1 MRSRTALFLRVVLAA
16 VMVLGML
23 PVMPAAPAAA
33 APADPWAVE
42 WARGVGDD
50 VGSPE
55 HVAVASDGSYYV
67 SGDYNLA
74 KYAADGSLL
83 WTLDPG
89 MWEGAAPSAVA
100 CDDDFVYMTITAGWL
115 FKFDAADGAYLWDIE
130 IPTWGEGWKSTV
142 PKLEV
147 YDGAVWVQDI
157 DGTSILQLD
166 SENGDLIGEVPIADW
181 WSWLDMG
188 GIEVDDDAVYL
199 GLDDDGD
206 WTGYQALD
214 RFGDKDVIWS
224 DDRDFYGDPALAPYG
239 AALYATYEVHSRWD
253 PELGNIWE
261 AHILAYDPADGT
273 ELDDFVLPDPYAYRP
288 ARSLDCDD
296 DGAIYAVIP
305 TTNEVIKL
313 SQGGGPEEPPALEE
327 KTIDNGILKF
337 TVWPDGT
344 PAAYVWNDA
353 YGDWVYQ
360 YYSEDSW
367 GTVLVLDDTSYST
380 GYVSADEDFTPVSNE
395 IEVLDG
401 GKRIVTVYD
410 ADDSGVR
417 VTQTFTLMDG
427 DRYVTKDWK
436 VQNLGGPTFWSTRL
450 YHGGDTYFG
459 GDDRASA
466 YFDQTKSMIYLRNE
480 EFTYWGIM
488 GFWANPATPASHY
501 FGGYYSDGYD
511 YVEEKT
517 DLPDIADE
525 EFQDA
530 GYYLQWN
537 RFGTLAPGDV
547 WNIQSYEVW
556 TPGGALQVLAPG
568 SQSVLAGSTIVLPFT
583 LHNIGSVPQD
593 VTLSVESDD
602 PAWDV
607 EILGDTTPDVGGLE
621 RIPVDVR
628 VTVPEEAT
636 GFANITLRA
645 DGPETNGSGSTRL
658 SIADLGF
665 SIDPANAVVRTMPG
679 QWKDHYVTITNNSD
693 EPLKLGRISFSDPDH
708 FGNGEGEGNYA
719 EIGPGESREF
729 WMAFG
734 ADEVGTYPCTVSFPI
749 LSPMLLTATVQLT
762 GICEYPD
769 PLLSF
774 EPDSV
779 DFETKTGEWAWQDVT
794 ITNDS
799 EYAVD
804 LGMLGVPS
812 PFALG
817 EHDLDDAT
825 LESGESTSV
834 PVGFYSEMP
843 GSFSGDLEVPVAGPV
858 TATFTVP
865 LTGVACL
872 AEATPVAIEGP
883 DRYKTAIAA
892 SQEAFPDGA
901 PAVVIATGAEFPD
914 ALGGSALA
922 GVLDA
927 PILLTT
933 PNMLIEPVKAE
944 IDRLGA
950 ERVYVLGGERALT
963 SSVFNAL
970 TQMLGTGNVTRIGG
984 ADRYVTAELVA
995 AEVVRLLGEDYDGR
1009 AFVATGHDFADALA
1023 CSPIA
1028 AAKGRPVYL
1037 ASRPVIAARTVAA
1050 MKTAGVES
1058 VVLLG
1063 GPAAVSAESATSITA
1078 AGIAARR
1085 IGGADRYETAAQVA
1099 AYGVDEAGMSWNGLG
1114 IARGDSFADALVG
1127 GPALGRHGSVLLL
1140 TERASLP
1147 APTQA
1152 ALAAQAGEV
1161 ETVRFFGGL
1170 VAITQAVR
1178 DAVLA
1183 LL

>member
-1 MRSRTALFLRVVLAA
+1 MRLRTALFLRAMLAV

-42 WARGVGDD
+42 WARGVSDD

-74 KYAADGSLL
+74 KYAQDGSLL

-89 MWEGAAPSAVA
+89 MWEGTAPSAVA
-100 CDDDFVYMTITAGWL
+100 CDDDFVYMTLAAGWL
-115 FKFDAADGAYLWDIE
+115 FKFDAADGAYLWDVE
-130 IPTWGEGWKSTV
+130 IPTWDGGWPTAV

-147 YDGAVWVQDI
+147 YDGAVWVQNV

-181 WSWLDMG
+181 WSWFEMG
-188 GIEVDDDAVYL
+188 GIEANDDAVYL
-199 GLDDDGD
+199 GLDDDGE
-206 WTGYQALD
+206 WTGYQAFD
-214 RFGDKDVIWS
+214 RFGDKETIWS
-224 DDRDFYGDPALAPYG
+224 SDVGAFGDPALAPYG
-239 AALYATYEVHSRWD
+239 AALYAPYDVYSHWV
-253 PELGNIWE
+253 PGVGPVWE
-261 AHILAYDPADGT
+261 AHIVAFDLSDGT
-273 ELDDFVLPDPYAYRP
+273 EIDDFVLPDPYTNSP
-288 ARSLDCDD
+288 ALSLDCDD

-305 TTNEVIKL
+305 STNEVIKL
-313 SQGGGPEEPPALEE
+313 SQEAAPVLEE
-327 KTIDNGILKF
+327 KTIDNGIIKF

-344 PAAYVWNDA
+344 PAAYVNFWND
-353 YGDWVYQ
+353 YYEQWEWIEQ
-360 YYSEDSW
+360 YYNEDAW
-367 GTVLVLDDTSYST
+367 GTWLVLDGTSYSSWYGET
-380 GYVSADEDFTPVSNE
+380 DERFTPVSNE
-395 IEVLDG
+395 IEALDG

-410 ADDSGVR
+410 AGDSGVR
-417 VTQTFTLMDG
+417 VTQTVTLMDG
-427 DRYVTKDWK
+427 DRYVTKDWRFE
-436 VQNLGGPTFWSTRL
+436 NLGGQAFQHVRL

-459 GDDRASA
+459 GSDSASS
-466 YFDQTKSMIYLRNE
+466 YYDPSKSMIYLRNE
-480 EFTYWGIM
+480 EFTDWGIM

-501 FGGYYSDGYD
+501 FGGNYSDGLD
-511 YVEEKT
+511 YVYTKT
-517 DLPDIADE
+517 DLPDVADV

-530 GYYLQWN
+530 GYYLQWDQ
-537 RFGTLAPGDV
+537 LALFAG
-547 WNIQSYEVW
+547 QSWHVQAYETW
-556 TPGGALQVLAPG
+556 TPGGPLQVLAPG
-568 SQSVLAGSTIVLPFT
+568 SQNVLAGSTVVLPFT
-583 LHNIGSVPQD
+583 LHNIGEVPQD
-593 VTLSVESDD
+593 VTLSAESDD

-607 EILGDTTPDVGGLE
+607 EVLGETEPEVGAIE
-621 RIPVDVR
+621 RIPVPVR
-628 VTVPEEAT
+628 VTVPEDAT
-636 GFANITLRA
+636 GFANITLSV
-645 DGPETNGSGSTRL
+645 DGPETSGSGSTRL
-658 SIADLGF
+658 TIVEADF
-665 SIDPANAVVRTMPG
+665 TVEPAEAEMRTTPG
-679 QWKDHYVTITNNSD
+679 GTAEQNIVITNNGD
-693 EPLKLGRISFSDPDH
+693 EPLKLGMVTLSDPDN
-708 FGNGEGEGNYA
+708 FNNGEGGGSFL
-719 EIGPGESREF
+719 EIAPGDNANFRVYFTPEEL
-729 WMAFG
+729 
-734 ADEVGTYPCTVSFPI
+734 GTYPCTVYIPTT
-749 LSPMLLTATVQLT
+749 SPALLTATVQLT

-769 PLLSF
+769 PLLTF

-779 DFETKTGEWAWQDVT
+779 DFETKTGVWAWQDVT
-794 ITNDS
+794 ITNESD
-799 EYAVD
+799 YAVE
-804 LGMLGVPS
+804 LGTLTVPE
-812 PFALG
+812 PFVLG
-817 EHDLDDAT
+817 EHDLDGAT
-825 LESGESTSV
+825 LDWYESVTVE
-834 PVGFYSEMP
+834 VGFYTDVS
-843 GSFSGDLEVPVAGPV
+843 GDFTGDLEVPVAGPV

-865 LTGVACL
+865 LTGIARL
-872 AEATPVAIEGP
+872 AEATPVPIEGS
-883 DRYKTAIAA
+883 DRYNTAIAA

-970 TQMLGTGNVTRIGG
+970 TQMLGAENVTRIGG

-1028 AAKGRPVYL
+1028 AAKGRPVFL
-1037 ASRPVIAARTVAA
+1037 ASRPVISTRTVTA
-1050 MKTAGVES
+1050 MKAVGVDD

-1063 GPAAVSAESATSITA
+1063 GTAAVSAESASNITA
-1078 AGIAARR
+1078 AGITAER
-1085 IGGADRYETAAQVA
+1085 IGGANRYETAAQVA
-1099 AYGVDEAGMSWNGLG
+1099 AYGVDEAGMSWDGMG
-1114 IARGDSFADALVG
+1114 IARGDTFADALVA

-1170 VAITQAVR
+1170 VAITQTVR